1 MNDKSVHACSTWGV
15 RIQVTKA
22 GVYLLIL
29 EILMIRSSKYYV
41 WLDKTRANDTRVNT
55 ITLL

>member
-1 MNDKSVHACSTWGV
+1 MNDKSVRACNTWGV
-15 RIQVTKA
+15 RIQVTKG

-41 WLDKTRANDTRVNT
+41 WLDKSK
-55 ITLL
+55 

>member
-1 MNDKSVHACSTWGV
+1 MHAALAGV
-15 RIQVTKA
+15 RIQVTKG

-41 WLDKTRANDTRVNT
+41 WLVKSK
-55 ITLL
+55 